1 MSDAAV
7 NNKRI
12 AKNTLFLYFRTFLVM
27 LVTLYTSRV
36 VLNILGEDDYGIYNL
51 VGGIVVLFSFMS
63 TALAAATQ
71 RYLNFYLGRDEN
83 DEVQRVFSMSI
94 IVHLILVVVVLILGE
109 TIGLWFVQTQ
119 LNIPSGRTS
128 AALWVYQFSLIACC
142 ISIIRIP
149 YNAAIIA
156 YEKMDFYAYL
166 SIIEVLLKLG
176 IVYLLLITSID
187 GLIAYSFLIFLVGLV
202 VFLIYKIYCN
212 RCFGTTKIKW
222 FWDKNLF
229 SKLVSFSGWSLFGS
243 VANVSASQGLSIFVN
258 LFNGLAVNAAL
269 GLSHQIQI
277 ALSSFISSFQTAFSP
292 QIIKS
297 YAANDNT
304 SFINLIFRSSRIS
317 YCLVFLFAI
326 PLMVC
331 ITPILHIWLV
341 EVPGYTASFSVV
353 YIIYCMID
361 ALAGPLWVS
370 VEATGDI
377 RRYQITISLLI
388 LLNLPLAYLALAMG
402 FSPVWA
408 LGIRAGINLVE
419 YLYRIQY
426 LVKHLDFPGV
436 KYLKEVIFPVTIMT
450 IVSVPICL
458 YIFKF
463 SASFSTFVLI
473 LGAML
478 IINLMLVFFIGLKRC
493 EREFIVNYIRNRAF
507 GR

>member
-27 LVTLYTSRV
+27 LVSLYTSRV

-51 VGGIVVLFSFMS
+51 VGGIVVLFSFMN
-63 TALAAATQ
+63 TAMAAATQ
-71 RYLNFYLGRDEN
+71 RYLNFYLGRDEI
-83 DEVQRVFSMSI
+83 DEVRRVFSMSI

-109 TIGLWFVQTQ
+109 TLGLWFVQTQ

-128 AALWVYQFSLIACC
+128 AAFWVYQFSLIACC
-142 ISIIRIP
+142 VGIIRIP

-176 IVYLLLITSID
+176 IVYLLLITSVD
-187 GLIAYSFLIFLVGLV
+187 GLIAYSFLILLVGLL
-202 VFLIYKIYCN
+202 VFLMYKFYCN
-212 RCFGTTKIKW
+212 RHFDTTKVKW
-222 FWDKNLF
+222 FWDKGLF
-229 SKLVSFSGWSLFGS
+229 SKLLSFSGWSLFGS
-243 VANVSASQGLSIFVN
+243 IANVSATQGLSIFIN
-258 LFNGLAVNAAL
+258 LFNGLAANAAL
-269 GLSHQIQI
+269 GLSHQIQS
-277 ALSSFISSFQTAFSP
+277 ALCSFISSFQTAFSP
-292 QIIKS
+292 QIVKS

-341 EVPGYTASFSVV
+341 EVPEYTASFSVV
-353 YIIYCMID
+353 CIIYCMFD
-361 ALAGPLWVS
+361 ALSGPLWVA
-370 VEATGDI
+370 VQATGNI

-388 LLNLPLAYLALAMG
+388 LLNLPLAYLVLEKG

-408 LGIRAGINLVE
+408 LSIRAAINILA
-419 YLYRIQY
+419 YFYRILF
-426 LVKHLDFPGV
+426 LVKHLDFPGL
-436 KYLKEVIFPVTIMT
+436 KYLKEVMLPITVMT
-450 IVSVPICL
+450 IISFPICL
-458 YIFKF
+458 YIFKLY
-463 SASFSTFVLI
+463 SSISTLVFAI
-473 LGAML
+473 GTML
-478 IINLMLVFFIGLKRC
+478 IVNLLLAFFMGLKES
-493 EREFIVNYIRNRAF
+493 EREFILNYIRNRVF
-507 GR
+507 SK